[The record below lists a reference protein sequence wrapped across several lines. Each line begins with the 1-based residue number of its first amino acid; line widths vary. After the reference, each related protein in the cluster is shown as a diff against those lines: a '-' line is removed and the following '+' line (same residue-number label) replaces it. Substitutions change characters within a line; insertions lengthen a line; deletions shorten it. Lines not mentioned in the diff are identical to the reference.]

1 LLVFALAAMV
11 VAQGLEVSMTMLGV
25 LVRWGG

>member
-1 LLVFALAAMV
+1 LVFALAAMV

>member
-1 LLVFALAAMV
+1 LLVCALAAMV